1 MAISPAETYNPEV
14 PLIGYYS
21 CFVSI
26 CDQSLFFI
34 FMAVTKAQKK
44 ATLTQ
49 LNDLYKKSKAAVFV
63 NFQGL
68 TVDDTVKL
76 RKFLKT
82 ENIDYKIAKKTLM
95 RLMAEENKIEGF
107 DSKSLAGSIGLI
119 FGYTDEVS
127 LAKAV
132 KSQTKKF
139 ENLKIVSGIVE
150 GKVVDAAYIGTLAS
164 LPGREELLAKFVGTL
179 ISPLRGFMSTI
190 NGPISGFVRTLK
202 AYSEKKPA

>member
-1 MAISPAETYNPEV
+1 
-14 PLIGYYS
+14 
-21 CFVSI
+21 
-26 CDQSLFFI
+26 
-34 FMAVTKAQKK
+34 MAVSKAQKQEILK
-44 ATLTQ
+44 K
-49 LNDLYKKSKAAVFV
+49 LNDLFKKSKAAVFV
-63 NFQGL
+63 NFQGM

-82 ENIDYKIAKKTLM
+82 NDIDYKIAKKTLM

-107 DSKSLAGSIGLI
+107 DSKSLTGSVGII

-132 KSQTKKF
+132 KTQSKKF
-139 ENLKIVSGIVE
+139 ENLKILSGIIE
-150 GKVVDAAYIGTLAS
+150 GKVVDAAFVSTLAS

-179 ISPLRGFMSTI
+179 ISPLRGFMSTV

>member
-1 MAISPAETYNPEV
+1 
-14 PLIGYYS
+14 
-21 CFVSI
+21 
-26 CDQSLFFI
+26 
-34 FMAVTKAQKK
+34 MAVTKAQKK
-44 ATLTQ
+44 EILTK
-49 LNDLYKKSKAAVFV
+49 LNDLYKKSKAAIFV

-82 ENIDYKIAKKTLM
+82 NDIDYKIAKKTLM

-107 DSKSLAGSIGLI
+107 DPKALSGSVGLV

-127 LAKAV
+127 LAKAI
-132 KSQTKKF
+132 KGQTKKF
-139 ENLKIVSGIVE
+139 ENFKILSGIVE
-150 GKVVDAAYIGTLAS
+150 GKVVDATVINTLAS

-190 NGPISGFVRTLK
+190 NGPISGFVRVLR
-202 AYSEKKPA
+202 AQSEKPAN